1 MDNPRRLRTYTRALR
16 THDVTRPMQA
26 LIGMRRKPRAEGH
39 PGWIRVDSV
48 HQGDPD
54 KV

>member
-1 MDNPRRLRTYTRALR
+1 MDNPRRSRTYTCVLC
-16 THDVTRPMQA
+16 THGVTRPMQA
-26 LIGMRRKPRAEGH
+26 LIGVRRKPRREGR